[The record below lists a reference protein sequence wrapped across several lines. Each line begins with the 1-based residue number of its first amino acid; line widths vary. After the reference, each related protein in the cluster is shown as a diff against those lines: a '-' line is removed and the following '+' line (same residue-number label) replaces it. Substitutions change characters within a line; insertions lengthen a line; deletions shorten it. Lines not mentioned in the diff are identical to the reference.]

1 MRVTLIVPALAMSL
15 AIVGCA
21 DASSTPSRQA
31 ASQGSSL
38 ASSSTSTAATASGS
52 ASPRAKV
59 SVDAV
64 VTTNLTSP
72 WGLAFLPDGSALVS
86 ERDTG
91 RIKRVPAGGGNAVT
105 VGRVSGVQPTGE
117 AGLLGLAV
125 PPGDDPNFVFAY
137 YTAARDNRVVKIAWD
152 GQKLGKQ
159 TAILTGIPKAA
170 IHDGGRLLIGPD
182 DTVFVATGEVGNPS
196 LAQQKSS
203 LAGKV
208 LRVTFDGKPAPGNPF
223 PGSPVY
229 TLGHRNV
236 QGLALDS
243 QGRVWAS
250 EFGQNDVDELNLLT
264 PGANYGWPIHEG
276 AGNDRDYVDPFVQWS
291 PTSTASPSGI
301 AIVDDVAYVASLR
314 GQTLW
319 KVRLSDAKEGK
330 ATRVR
335 IGDKGRLR
343 TVAAAPDGSL
353 WLVTSN
359 TDGRGS
365 PRAKDDRIL
374 RLTIG

>member
-15 AIVGCA
+15 AVVGCA
-21 DASSTPSRQA
+21 DASSTPSSQT

-38 ASSSTSTAATASGS
+38 ASTSTSTAATASSS

-59 SVDAV
+59 SVDGV

-91 RIKRVPAGGGNAVT
+91 RIKRVPAGGGKAVT

-125 PPGDDPNFVFAY
+125 LPGDDPKFVFAY
-137 YTAARDNRVVKIAWD
+137 YTSASDNRVVKIAWD

-159 TAILTGIPKAA
+159 TPILTGIPKAS

-182 DTVFVATGEVGNPS
+182 DTLFVATGEVGNPS

-276 AGNDRDYVDPFVQWS
+276 AGNDRDYVDPYVQWS

-314 GQTLW
+314 GQALW
-319 KVRLSDAKEGK
+319 KVRLTDAKEGK
-330 ATRVR
+330 ATRVK